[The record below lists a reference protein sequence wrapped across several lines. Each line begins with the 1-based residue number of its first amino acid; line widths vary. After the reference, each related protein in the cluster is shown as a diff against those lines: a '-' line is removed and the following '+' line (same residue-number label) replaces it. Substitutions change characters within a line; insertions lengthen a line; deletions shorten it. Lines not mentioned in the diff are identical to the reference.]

1 MTNKCGDCKWLVTKE
16 GKPYYC
22 AIKDLYT
29 IKGYTDDACEEFLEA
44 DDGKSDVYRAII
56 KIKEYCF
63 RQLYCKGCKFRRKG
77 DRGEFECNIGGI
89 PDEWNTDDIPC
100 NILEEEE

>member
-29 IKGYTDDACEEFLEA
+29 IKGYTDEACEEYLA
-44 DDGKSDVYRAII
+44 GSK
-56 KIKEYCF
+56 K
-63 RQLYCKGCKFRRKG
+63 
-77 DRGEFECNIGGI
+77 
-89 PDEWNTDDIPC
+89 DE
-100 NILEEEE
+100 